1 MRDAL
6 LAIVPDTVQSFEL
19 RCLLLEEDTQIRGDL
34 AAAVVWNDR
43 WRLVM
48 PHGAPEPAM
57 VDEVLA
63 GKPAGQM
70 WRVFAGADR
79 PSYGARWA
87 WETASFFGPGDPA
100 PLEYLRSIAT
110 PDVRPMTA
118 EDIRRDVP
126 PQAAPILLDAL
137 TRGSVIGGWAK
148 GELVAFAFSLLR
160 SERYFHPS
168 LVSFGSF
175 AGGSMAR
182 RIARVVAA
190 LVAEETATGRLPAM
204 AIADSNVA
212 AIKGCTMMGFEPLGK
227 RWVATL
233 R

>member
-1 MRDAL
+1 MAVLIELLATYAPYIYAVCGLVALYQLYRLSQARANRRQAVFSLERNRAMRQLYGIFTVAMAL
-6 LAIVPDTVQSFEL
+6 LLTMGVTYFASSTLPRAT
-19 RCLLLEEDTQIRGDL
+19 
-34 AAAVVWNDR
+34 
-43 WRLVM
+43 
-48 PHGAPEPAM
+48 
-57 VDEVLA
+57 
-63 GKPAGQM
+63 
-70 WRVFAGADR
+70 AGAAD
-79 PSYGARWA
+79 
-87 WETASFFGPGDPA
+87 
-100 PLEYLRSIAT
+100 AT

-118 EDIRRDVP
+118 EEIRRDVP
-126 PQAAPILLDAL
+126 AQAAPILLDAL

-148 GELVAFAFSLLR
+148 GDLVAFAFSLLR

-212 AIKGCTMMGFEPLGK
+212 AIKGCTMMGFEPLGT